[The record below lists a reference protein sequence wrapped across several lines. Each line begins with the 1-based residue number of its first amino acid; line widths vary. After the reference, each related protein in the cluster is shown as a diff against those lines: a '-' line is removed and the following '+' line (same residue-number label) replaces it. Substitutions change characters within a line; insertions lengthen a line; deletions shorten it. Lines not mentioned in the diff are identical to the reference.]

1 MTYSVSRAV
10 VGAFYKAYASH
21 DTASI
26 TPLLHDDVEWTI
38 SGPVDLLSWC
48 GIRRGKPAVIELDDK
63 LIPSLI
69 RVVSVLQASLAVDGD
84 RAATLNRLTVRRCAD
99 GRVISYRLA
108 HFMRFKDDKL
118 ISNLSLID
126 SFDVVEQMLGHPLTV
141 PGTEPSMGTGDL
153 VAL

>member
-26 TPLLHDDVEWTI
+26 TPLLHDDIEWTI
-38 SGPVDLLSWC
+38 SGPVDILRWC
-48 GIRRGKPAVIELDDK
+48 GIRRGKPAVIELVDRVF
-63 LIPSLI
+63 PSI
-69 RVVSVLQASLAVDGD
+69 FRVVSVTQALLAVDGD
-84 RAATLNRLTVRRCAD
+84 RAATLNRLTTRRCSD
-99 GRVISYRLA
+99 DRIISFRLA

-126 SFDVVEQMLGHPLTV
+126 SFDAVEQMLGHPLAV
-141 PGTEPSMGTGDL
+141 PEERFDEANL
-153 VAL
+153 VAV